1 MSSSESKQPGI
12 LKVIH
17 AVADVSTD
25 PAPDDSLFGA
35 GVLDSFTLP
44 DLVSGLEEEF
54 GVKIPDA
61 DLVPE
66 RFDSVA
72 KIEKYLDSRKA

>member
-1 MSSSESKQPGI
+1 MSKQPGI

-17 AVADVSTD
+17 AVADLDTD
-25 PAPDDSLFGA
+25 PAPDESLFDA

-44 DLVSGLEEEF
+44 DLVTGLEGEF
-54 GVKIPDA
+54 GVKIPDR

-72 KIEKYLDSRKA
+72 KIEAYLDSKES